1 MADQALILDLR
12 CLDDEARFASN
23 LAALRPEAPDAL
35 A

>member
-12 CLDDEARFASN
+12 CLDDEARFVSN
-23 LAALRPEAPDAL
+23 LAALRLEGSDAL